1 MKKNIL
7 IYALMTLL
15 LVTVCSS
22 VFAQTDTKVYND
34 KKKSVITYSMSHP
47 LHEWKGVSN
56 DVTSI
61 IMADANKEN
70 ISQVAVSAKISS
82 FDSKNAN
89 RDSHMMEVTDGIKF
103 PSVTFASKSIEK
115 NGNTL
120 KVKGN
125 LTFHGV
131 TKSISFDAQTKK
143 SGEQLTVTGGFPVK
157 MTDYKIDPPSLLGIA
172 TKDEFTI
179 DFKIVF

>member
-7 IYALMTLL
+7 KYALMVVL
-15 LVTVCSS
+15 LVTVSSS
-22 VFAQTDTKVYND
+22 VLAQTETKLYND
-34 KKKSVITYSMSHP
+34 KKKSEITYTMSHP
-47 LHEWKGVSN
+47 LHEWEGVS
-56 DVTSI
+56 DAVTSV
-61 IMADANKEN
+61 IMVDADRDN
-70 ISQVAVSAKISS
+70 ISQVAVTAKLAT

-89 RDSHMMEVTDGIKF
+89 RDSHMIEATDGIKY

-131 TKSISFDAQTKK
+131 TKSISFDAQVKK
-143 SGEQLTVTGGFPVK
+143 SGDNLTVTGAFPVK

-172 TKDEFTI
+172 TKDEFKI
-179 DFKIVF
+179 DFKVVF